1 MENGSIKYY
10 LETNAI
16 YSLINKI
23 DLLVDSVD
31 AATSLYAYEELINGI
46 NEQQYHRRK
55 VLITKLNESKLK
67 IYPYL
72 PIECIAIAFELDIT
86 SLPII
91 QEKKKLLLKKVNL
104 VISSDDYSIYE
115 KRLREIKGI
124 DALEEK
130 KIIDENE
137 GIMVNKLR
145 EVIKQN
151 HSEIKNLKKQQKIK
165 PEYHEM
171 DFTKALGLVDEKP
184 NYEYERQILI
194 QMLKE
199 CKISYDDTDIE
210 EIVQRYDGRKLVA
223 FILGKITYMFHR
235 SYHMKPAGNNDI
247 SDLIHLLYLN
257 DENYIIVSNDKIFA
271 NATLAK
277 MRITCDDF
285 LKMFKK
291 PD

>member
-1 MENGSIKYY
+1 MKNGSIKYY

-23 DLLVDSVD
+23 DLFVDSVD
-31 AATSLYAYEELINGI
+31 VATSLYAYEELISGL

-55 VLITKLNESKLK
+55 VLITKLKGSKLK

-86 SLPII
+86 SLQII

-104 VISSDDYSIYE
+104 IISSDNYSIYE
-115 KRLREIKGI
+115 KRLREIEDI
-124 DALEEK
+124 EILEEK

-137 GIMVNKLR
+137 VIMANKLR
-145 EVIKQN
+145 EMIKEN
-151 HSEIKNLKKQQKIK
+151 HSDIKNLEKRQKIE
-165 PEYHEM
+165 PEYHEIDIM
-171 DFTKALGLVDEKP
+171 KAFGLVDEKP
-184 NYEYERQILI
+184 DYEYARQILI

-199 CKISYDDTDIE
+199 CKISYENADIDE
-210 EIVQRYDGRKLVA
+210 SVRRYDGRQLVA
-223 FILGKITYMFHR
+223 FNLGQMAYMWHR

-247 SDLIHLLYLN
+247 SDLMHLLYLK

-285 LKMFKK
+285 LKIFEKTN
-291 PD
+291 